1 MYSFRSENTKPLKPG
16 VYVWNVFRWLV
27 QAVPPLRASELGNT
41 LALLCRPRKHK
52 DLELAFNISRS
63 VQRLC
68 GPFVRIESSQ
78 GTVNLVHQSAKAFFL
93 KSYSLIMLPGHEMI
107 MNSCLTYICFPDILY
122 GPVSFLL
129 ARNPQHSTS
138 IQEFERYKFLRYA
151 TTFRYSH
158 YESHQ
163 TRTQPPRVPLQ
174 QVDQGGDGYEA
185 ERCLAF
191 ASMAEF
197 DHNTR
202 DVGGRTALHL
212 AVFWGWHRATD
223 ALLGIPGIDDCCI
236 DDFKYSRLHL
246 AYYWSLSAT
255 TEKLIAHGG
264 WKSAFD
270 VNSRDGTR
278 CTF

>member
-1 MYSFRSENTKPLKPG
+1 
-16 VYVWNVFRWLV
+16 
-27 QAVPPLRASELGNT
+27 
-41 LALLCRPRKHK
+41 
-52 DLELAFNISRS
+52 
-63 VQRLC
+63 
-68 GPFVRIESSQ
+68 
-78 GTVNLVHQSAKAFFL
+78 
-93 KSYSLIMLPGHEMI
+93 MI
-107 MNSCLTYICFPDILY
+107 MNSCLTYMCFPDIPY

-129 ARNPQHSTS
+129 ARNPQDSTS
-138 IQEFERYKFLRYA
+138 IQEFERYKFLRHV
-151 TTFRYSH
+151 TSFRYSH

-163 TRTQPPRVPLQ
+163 TRTQPLRVPLQ
-174 QVDQGGDGYEA
+174 QVDQGEDGYEA

-202 DVGGRTALHL
+202 DVGGRTALYL

-236 DDFKYSRLHL
+236 DDDKYSRLHL
-246 AYYWSLSAT
+246 VYYWSLLAT

-270 VNSRDGTR
+270 VDLKRWHPLHVLAKQGLEEHPVLSSRGSTR
-278 CTF
+278 YLKLLIMPIPRAITSCIQ